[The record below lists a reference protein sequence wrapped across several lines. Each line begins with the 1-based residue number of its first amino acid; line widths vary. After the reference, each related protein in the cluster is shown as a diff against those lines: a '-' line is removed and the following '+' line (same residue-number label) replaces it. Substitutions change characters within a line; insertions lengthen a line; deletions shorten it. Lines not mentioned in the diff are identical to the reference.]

1 MIDGPKASAWGIQP
15 GQHGA
20 LDVVQCRAP
29 LVFSGPG
36 VRRGTFKLNARQV
49 DVAPT
54 IARIAGLPK
63 IAGLD
68 ASGSPAEV
76 YMKRQDGRSLDEIID
91 DKAERPR
98 RVYVFLLHAL

>member
-1 MIDGPKASAWGIQP
+1 M
-15 GQHGA
+15 
-20 LDVVQCRAP
+20 QCRAP

-36 VRRGTFKLNARQV
+36 VRRGLFKLNARQV

-63 IAGLD
+63 IAGRD

-76 YMKRQDGRSLDEIID
+76 YLKRQDGSPLDEIID
-91 DKAERPR
+91 PAATPPKRVYMILLDGHVAFGTSPSARTQPR
-98 RVYVFLLHAL
+98 RDS